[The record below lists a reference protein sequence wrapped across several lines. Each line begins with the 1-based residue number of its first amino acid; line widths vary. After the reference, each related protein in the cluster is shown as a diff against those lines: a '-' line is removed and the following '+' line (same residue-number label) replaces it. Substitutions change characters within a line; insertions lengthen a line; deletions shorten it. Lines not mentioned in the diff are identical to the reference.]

1 MPDKKNARSL
11 GRAAGESEQSPEH
24 SPLTA
29 RCASCGV
36 IAPIASTARTTHL
49 PTGRRFLVPV
59 CFQCVRLAR
68 ASIRGRDLVVD
79 ALAAYMSRL
88 AQADDVVRGLLD
100 PDRAE

>member
-1 MPDKKNARSL
+1 MPDKKNARAH
-11 GRAAGESEQSPEH
+11 GRAAGESKPSPEH

-59 CFQCVRLAR
+59 CFQCARLAR

-88 AQADDVVRGLLD
+88 AREDGTVRELVNPRAD
-100 PDRAE
+100 E